1 MNFAQPPP
9 PPTVDEEIDTLLAA
23 LSTGLNGTQSLR
35 RDIAALR
42 KKTTEKE
49 PTLGVLGR
57 PMFFEVGVAI
67 SLCLVVRGEKKACL
81 TFSSSPI
88 LFTFSFLL
96 LSLSL
101 SFVSFPSTI
110 QLKTKQKKTTI

>member
-9 PPTVDEEIDTLLAA
+9 PPTVNEEIDTLLAA

-49 PTLGVLGR
+49 PTLGILGR
-57 PMFFEVGVAI
+57 PMFFEVGDDV
-67 SLCLVVRGEKKACL
+67 SLSCRAWWENMSDFF
-81 TFSSSPI
+81 FSSS
-88 LFTFSFLL
+88 LFFSFPF
-96 LSLSL
+96 
-101 SFVSFPSTI
+101 FVSFPSTTTKL
-110 QLKTKQKKTTI
+110 LKK

>member
-9 PPTVDEEIDTLLAA
+9 PPTVNEEIDTSPPTVNGEIDTLLAA

-49 PTLGVLGR
+49 PTLGILGR
-57 PMFFEVGVAI
+57 PMFFEVGDDVSLSCRAWWENMSNFSSI
-67 SLCLVVRGEKKACL
+67 LLFFFSFPFLSFLCL
-81 TFSSSPI
+81 FS
-88 LFTFSFLL
+88 LHYN
-96 LSLSL
+96 
-101 SFVSFPSTI
+101 
-110 QLKTKQKKTTI
+110 